1 VNPPLTFVHLTR
13 TIDREEKHLAKRI
26 AAAILLCAVMVMIAA
41 APLAMADTH
50 HIVKGA
56 QGPRASAI
64 PWEYVPGDYGTW
76 YGKIT
81 NNGLRSLVVDVFDNT
96 TGGMESVTHERIRF
110 AAYPTNVVETLGSVM
125 NPTHKYVIV
134 ATPNGP
140 RGTYCD
146 VEDAFINATPP
157 LAVISVTSIV
167 SLTVSVSGSG
177 SSDLD
182 GTIMSYGWAFGD
194 GAVATG
200 MTQTHTY
207 ALGGTYEIILVVVD
221 NDGLTG
227 TDFENVTVSK
237 VLTKPVALFTA
248 TADYMTASVDAS
260 TSYDPDGTTLAYAWN
275 FGDLLTGVGKTATH
289 TYALAGLYTITLT
302 VTDADLLTDSTSHD
316 VKAVEPIPPVAS
328 FSVTSQIGL
337 TVAVDSAGSY
347 DPDGTIASYG
357 WTFGDGGV
365 ATGPTATHTYAA
377 DGTYLITLKVTDN
390 SSLSTTKT
398 LPVTVQDLPPT
409 ASFKVSVSGLTVNV
423 DASLSSD
430 DVGIVSWVWNWGD
443 GTALGSGKTATH
455 TYIAPAPAPRSIVS
469 APIIAAAGPPLTPYL
484 LYGYTTDALGIP
496 YECYVTITNLRTGEV
511 NTTNSFQVD
520 PWPLDGYYE
529 FDLANDI
536 ILGYMVGDLYRVDA
550 VSVSGTMAG
559 STTAAVPGGGAF
571 PVDVTL
577 LPPAGFDRT
586 ITLTVTDTKGQST
599 SVSLT
604 VTLYP

>member
-1 VNPPLTFVHLTR
+1 MNPPLTFVHLTR
-13 TIDREEKHLAKRI
+13 TIDREEKHLAKKI
-26 AAAILLCAVMVMIAA
+26 AAAILLCAVMVMLAA

-64 PWEYVPGDYGTW
+64 TWEYVPADYGTW

-96 TGGMESVTHERIRF
+96 TGVPESVTHQRIRF

-125 NPTHKYVIV
+125 NPTHKYEIT

-140 RGTYCD
+140 RDTYCD
-146 VEDAFINATPP
+146 VEDVFMPATPP
-157 LAVISVTSIV
+157 VAVISVTSIV

-182 GTIMSYGWAFGD
+182 GTIMSYAWNFGD
-194 GAVATG
+194 SATIVTG

-207 ALGGTYEIILVVVD
+207 ALAGTYDITLVVTD

-227 TDFENVTVSK
+227 TDVERVIVSK
-237 VLTKPVALFTA
+237 DLIKPVALFTA
-248 TADYMTASVDAS
+248 TADYMTAKVDAS
-260 TSYDPDGTTLAYAWN
+260 TSYDPDGTTLAYAWA
-275 FGDLLTGVGKTATH
+275 FGDTTTGAGMTATH
-289 TYALAGLYTITLT
+289 TYALAGTYTITLT

-328 FSVTSQIGL
+328 FSVKSQVAL

-347 DPDGTIASYG
+347 DPDGTIASYD

-377 DGTYLITLKVTDN
+377 DGTYTITLKVTDN
-390 SSLSTTKT
+390 SSLSATKT

-409 ASFKVSVSGLTVNV
+409 ASFTYSVSGLRVDV

-443 GTALGSGKTATH
+443 GTPLGNGKTAQH

-469 APIIAAAGPPLTPYL
+469 APVVGMAVPPPYL
-484 LYGYTTDALGIP
+484 LWGYCTDTLGAP
-496 YECYVTITNLRTGEV
+496 LECTVKITNMRTGEV
-511 NTTNSFQVD
+511 ATTFSY
-520 PWPLDGYYE
+520 PEDGYYE
-529 FDLANDI
+529 YDLQNGMLI
-536 ILGYMVGDLYRVDA
+536 QYLVGDPIKVDA
-550 VSVSGTMAG
+550 TSGAMTG
-559 STTAAVPGGGAF
+559 SNTKNVPGGGSMNI
-571 PVDVTL
+571 DVVLTGG
-577 LPPAGFDRT
+577 PQPFDRI
-586 ITLTVTDTKGQST
+586 ITLTVTDTKGQSST
-599 SVSLT
+599 PVSVT
-604 VTLYP
+604 VHLVP